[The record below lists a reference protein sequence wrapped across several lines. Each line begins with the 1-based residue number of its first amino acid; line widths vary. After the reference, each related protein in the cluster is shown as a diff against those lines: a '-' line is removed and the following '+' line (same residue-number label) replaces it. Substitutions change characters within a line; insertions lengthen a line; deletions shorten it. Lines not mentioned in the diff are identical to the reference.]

1 MAGDEIEAAAKADD
15 AAVQSRQV
23 KRTALLASLIA
34 LAGAAC
40 SRGSTPSAEAAPAPA
55 AATSAAA
62 PHSEADLK
70 TLTVGEVDQ
79 LIQESTGKAFI
90 YDNNPKAIFDAGHLP
105 TATWMN
111 FLSVTADVLPKDK
124 AATLVFYCANEA

>member
-1 MAGDEIEAAAKADD
+1 M
-15 AAVQSRQV
+15 
-23 KRTALLASLIA
+23 KRTALLASFVA
-34 LAGAAC
+34 LAGGAAC
-40 SRGSTPSAEAAPAPA
+40 SRGPTPSADAAPAPA

-70 TLTVGEVDQ
+70 TLTVDEVDQ
-79 LIQESTGKAFI
+79 LIGEKTGKAFI

-111 FLSVTADVLPKDK
+111 FNSVTADVLPKDK